1 MLKIENISKTFDGN
15 KVLDNIN
22 IYVNNGSIYGLI
34 GKNGVGKTTLMNIVA
49 GLSTPDIGVC
59 GVYGEDEQRID
70 GAKVGYLPDLPS
82 FFEYLSAKEYIDF
95 LLMNSGNKQLSQRR
109 DELLKT
115 VGVPAKSKVGTM
127 SRGMKQRLGIAA
139 ALVND
144 PEVILLDEPTSA
156 LDPMGRYELMEILN
170 NLKNSG
176 KSILLSTHILADMEK
191 VCDKVGFLH
200 NGIIQKEVDIA
211 DFAYGE
217 SSSWEVT
224 FEHPFHCDLTLVEGV
239 SVRKLTEITYVFES
253 TDQKRILEILMK
265 IPTRIVHIGNQR
277 KSLDDWFQEVCK

>member
-1 MLKIENISKTFDGN
+1 MLRIQRISKSFDG
-15 KVLDNIN
+15 KQILKNIN
-22 IYVNNGSIYGLI
+22 ITVDTGSIYGLV

-49 GLSTPDIGVC
+49 GLSTPDTGFY
-59 GVYGEDEQRID
+59 GVYGEDEQCID
-70 GAKVGYLPDLPS
+70 GTKVGYLPDLPS

-95 LLMNSGNKQLSQRR
+95 LLMNSGTKQLSQRR
-109 DELLKT
+109 DELLKN
-115 VGVPAKSKVGTM
+115 VGVPAKAKIGTM

-139 ALVND
+139 ALVNE

-170 NLKNSG
+170 NLKNGG

-211 DFAYGE
+211 DYAYGE

-224 FEHPFHCDLTLVEGV
+224 FEHPYHYDLTLVEGV
-239 SVRKLTEITYVFES
+239 YVRKLTESTYVFES
-253 TDQKRILEILMK
+253 TNQKRILEALMK

>member
-1 MLKIENISKTFDGN
+1 MLKIENISKTFDRN

-22 IYVNNGSIYGLI
+22 IEVNTGSIYGLI

-49 GLSTPDIGVC
+49 GLSTPDTGSC
-59 GVYGEDEQRID
+59 GVYGEDEQLID

-82 FFEYLSAKEYIDF
+82 FFEYLSAREYMDF
-95 LLMNSGNKQLSQRR
+95 LLMNSGNKQISQKR

-200 NGIIQKEVDIA
+200 NGIIKKEVNITDCVC
-211 DFAYGE
+211 GE
-217 SSSWEVT
+217 NHSWKVS
-224 FEHPFHCDLTLVEGV
+224 FEHPFQGDATLVSGV
-239 SVRKLTEITYVFES
+239 FVRRMTDVTYIFES
-253 TDQKRILEILMK
+253 SDQKRILETLMK

-277 KSLDDWFQEVCK
+277 KSLDDWFQEVCR

>member
-15 KVLDNIN
+15 KILDNIN
-22 IYVNNGSIYGLI
+22 IEVNNGSIYGLI

-49 GLSTPDIGVC
+49 GLSTPDTGFY

-82 FFEYLSAKEYIDF
+82 FFEYLSAKEYMDF
-95 LLMNSGNKQLSQRR
+95 LLMNSGTKQLSQRR
-109 DELLKT
+109 DELLKS
-115 VGVPAKSKVGTM
+115 VGVPANAKVGTM
-127 SRGMKQRLGIAA
+127 SRGMKQRLGVAA

-200 NGIIQKEVDIA
+200 NGVIQKEINIT
-211 DFAYGE
+211 DFVYGE
-217 SSSWEVT
+217 SSSWEVS
-224 FEHPFHCDLTLVEGV
+224 FEHPHQYDLTLVAGV
-239 SVRKLTEITYVFES
+239 SARKLTEVTYIFES
-253 TDQKRILEILMK
+253 TDQKRILETLMK